1 MGNKIIIYHG
11 SEHIIKNPIY
21 GFGKKYNDYGLGF
34 YTTEDCEL
42 AKEWAVSI
50 NKGGYAN
57 KYEFDLSDLKIL
69 NLSNYNV
76 LHWITILL
84 QNRFFEVKTDIAS
97 IGKDFLLKNYLL
109 PYEKYDVIIG
119 YRADDSYF
127 QFAQSFLNNTISISR
142 LEEALKLGNLGEQ
155 IVLKSEKAFN
165 QLKYIDSI
173 MADNK
178 IYYQKR
184 EKRNEDARNNFLL
197 SRRKKLSINDI
208 FLNDLIRGDKK

>member
-1 MGNKIIIYHG
+1 MFI
-11 SEHIIKNPIY
+11 
-21 GFGKKYNDYGLGF
+21 
-34 YTTEDCEL
+34 
-42 AKEWAVSI
+42 
-50 NKGGYAN
+50 
-57 KYEFDLSDLKIL
+57 
-69 NLSNYNV
+69 
-76 LHWITILL
+76 
-84 QNRFFEVKTDIAS
+84 
-97 IGKDFLLKNYLL
+97 KNYLL

-119 YRADDSYF
+119 YRADVSYF

-208 FLNDLIRGDKK
+208 FLNDLIRGDKKWFMLIMKMIY

>member
-1 MGNKIIIYHG
+1 MFI
-11 SEHIIKNPIY
+11 
-21 GFGKKYNDYGLGF
+21 
-34 YTTEDCEL
+34 
-42 AKEWAVSI
+42 
-50 NKGGYAN
+50 
-57 KYEFDLSDLKIL
+57 
-69 NLSNYNV
+69 
-76 LHWITILL
+76 
-84 QNRFFEVKTDIAS
+84 
-97 IGKDFLLKNYLL
+97 KNYLL

-119 YRADDSYF
+119 YRADVSYF

-173 MADNK
+173 MADDN

>member
-1 MGNKIIIYHG
+1 MPLRVKDKFIQ
-11 SEHIIKNPIY
+11 
-21 GFGKKYNDYGLGF
+21 
-34 YTTEDCEL
+34 
-42 AKEWAVSI
+42 
-50 NKGGYAN
+50 
-57 KYEFDLSDLKIL
+57 
-69 NLSNYNV
+69 
-76 LHWITILL
+76 ILL
-84 QNRFFEVKTDIAS
+84 LFI
-97 IGKDFLLKNYLL
+97 KNYLL

-142 LEEALKLGNLGEQ
+142 LEEALKLGNIGEQ

-178 IYYQKR
+178 IYFQKR
-184 EKRNEDARNNFLL
+184 EKRNEDARNDFLL

-208 FLNDLIRGDKK
+208 FLMI